1 MGVVMCDEVIFR
13 DRYMHT
19 IEDLQSALGGGE
31 IVPNRRC
38 SYTDDDLLPH
48 CCLCPVDLAQTAAKH
63 GLRLWP
69 SSEGEGVW
77 ILSDDDSHPEQ
88 GRYVRLEMRGE
99 KSHAVLSATLPRATI
114 ECQSIDGVWYW
125 GMSFSTGM
133 GGEGFAPL
141 PKWQHT
147 ASSEEE
153 AILSAADH
161 MRRRIERNSTW
172 KAAGADI
179 LRWLESVEAKRQ
191 RALF

>member
-1 MGVVMCDEVIFR
+1 MCDEVIFR
-13 DRYMHT
+13 GRYLHT
-19 IEDLQSALGGGE
+19 IEDLQSAIGGGE
-31 IVPNRRC
+31 IVPNRQCR
-38 SYTDDDLLPH
+38 YTEDDLLPH
-48 CCLCPVDLAQTAAKH
+48 CCLCPVDLERTAAKN

-77 ILSDDDSHPEQ
+77 VLSDDDSNPEQ

-99 KSHAVLSATLPRATI
+99 ESHAVLSAQLPRATI
-114 ECQSIDGVWYW
+114 ECQCIDGVWYF

-153 AILSAADH
+153 AILAAADH
-161 MRRRIERNSTW
+161 MRCRIERNSTW
-172 KAAGADI
+172 KAAGAAI